1 MSSQAGNSGGMKVL
15 VVEDA
20 LDVQLYLGELLKKW
34 GFQVVLANNG
44 LEACELLESNTI
56 RLVISDW
63 VMPQMSGV
71 DMCRSIRNASLS
83 HYVYIIL
90 LTSRSADHDLLE
102 GMAAGADDFLTKPF
116 NAEELHARL
125 KAAQR
130 VLHLEQVLEE
140 RNRALCHANSE
151 LKNSQDTIH
160 RDLEAAAAMQR
171 SMLPESEHAQGL
183 NLQSLFCPATV
194 VAGDIFSYLKLDDRH
209 LAFYHIDV
217 AGHGVRSAMLSFTL
231 GKVLS
236 ATVEEGSPVKQADPD
251 TPGAERISSPAAV
264 VTELN
269 RRFQDKDEA
278 TPSFTMIYGVV
289 NTATGHVRMCQAG
302 HPNPLRVTRD
312 GTVARIGS
320 GGYPVG
326 LLPDVAY
333 ENIDFR
339 LQPGDRLFCYSDGI
353 SECMDPKQQPF
364 GTERLVNHLL
374 QSFRQPLPDMLA
386 GLRSNLQDWRRDL
399 PFDDDVSLIAIEY
412 QPRATQSGQTD
423 FPEYQNLPKG
433 TPKGTDLFG
442 KPNKSVP
449 FGLFPLVPSLMD

>member
-1 MSSQAGNSGGMKVL
+1 MNMPAADTAGMKVL
-15 VVEDA
+15 VVDDA

-34 GFQVVLANNG
+34 GFEVIFAGNG
-44 LEACELLESNTI
+44 REACALLESETI

-63 VMPQMSGV
+63 VMPEMSGV
-71 DMCRSIRNASLS
+71 ELCRHIRSAPLP
-83 HYVYIIL
+83 HYIYAIL
-90 LTSRSADHDLLE
+90 LTSRNAEHDLLE
-102 GMAAGADDFLTKPF
+102 GMDAGADDFLTKPF
-116 NAEELHARL
+116 NADELHARI

-140 RNRALCHANSE
+140 RNRELVYANLE
-151 LKNSQDTIH
+151 LKKSQDTLH
-160 RDLEAAAAMQR
+160 RDLEAAARMQR
-171 SMLPESEHAQGL
+171 SMLPASEQAQGL

-194 VAGDIFSYLKLDDRH
+194 VAGDIFSYLKLDDSH

-231 GKVLS
+231 GKILS
-236 ATVEEGSPVKQADPD
+236 SSSIEEGSPVKQADPAR
-251 TPGAERISSPAAV
+251 PGAERITSPAMV
-264 VTELN
+264 VAELN

-278 TPSFTMIYGVV
+278 TPYFTMIYGVI

-312 GTVARIGS
+312 GTVARLGS

-333 ENIDFR
+333 EDTEFS

-353 SECMDPKQQPF
+353 SECMDTRHQSF

-374 QSFRQPLPDMLA
+374 QSCQQPLPDMLIE
-386 GLRSNLQDWRRDL
+386 LRNCLQDWRNGL
-399 PFDDDVSLIAIEY
+399 PFDDDVSLIALEY
-412 QPRATQSGQTD
+412 QARDIQTGQTG
-423 FPEYQNLPKG
+423 FFGYQDAQ
-433 TPKGTDLFG
+433 KGTDLFG
-442 KPNKSVP
+442 SQNKHIP
-449 FGLFPLVPSLMD
+449 FGNPS